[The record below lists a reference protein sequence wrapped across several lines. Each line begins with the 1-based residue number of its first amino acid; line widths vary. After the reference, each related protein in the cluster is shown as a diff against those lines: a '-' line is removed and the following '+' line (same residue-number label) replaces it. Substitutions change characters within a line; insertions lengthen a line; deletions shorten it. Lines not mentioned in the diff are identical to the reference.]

1 MSLCGETS
9 AAQGFC
15 EVAVVLLCIAGS
27 LVSLLSFRTVQK
39 GEIRSVL
46 FVPRRVFL
54 NCIYFQRNFVLILV
68 SLDG

>member
-9 AAQGFC
+9 AALGFC
-15 EVAVVLLCIAGS
+15 DVAMVLLCIAGS

-39 GEIRSVL
+39 VEIGSVL
-46 FVPRRVFL
+46 FVPRRIFL
-54 NCIYFQRNFVLILV
+54 NCINFQRNLVLILV